1 MKVLAILLL
10 VMSLNVWGDVI
21 IINNPAIPQKKLYRY
36 EVQSIFMLKTQYW
49 NNGIPITPV
58 FISFEDPLH
67 LLFVSSILRITPYNF
82 NVVVNDKILQG
93 DAKHVIVVKSMA
105 EAIDIV
111 KHISGAI
118 TYILSTD
125 TMKNSNEVQI
135 INITD

>member
-10 VMSLNVWGDVI
+10 LMSLNVWGDVI

-36 EVQSIFMLKTQYW
+36 EIQSIFMLKTLYW

-58 FISFEDPLH
+58 FVSFEDPLH

-82 NVVVNDKILQG
+82 NVVVHDKIQQG

-105 EAIDIV
+105 EAIDVV
-111 KHISGAI
+111 KHVSGAV

-125 TMKNSNEVQI
+125 AAKNSDEIQI